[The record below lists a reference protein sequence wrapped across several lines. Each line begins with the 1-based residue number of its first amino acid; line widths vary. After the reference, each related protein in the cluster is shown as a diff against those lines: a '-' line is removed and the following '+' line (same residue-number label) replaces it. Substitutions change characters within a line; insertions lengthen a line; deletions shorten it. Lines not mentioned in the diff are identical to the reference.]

1 MDDEK
6 TVETPTFRTIDPEEK
21 AKLDQATRET
31 AEIGAAEL
39 REKYGEHEQD
49 SE

>member
-21 AKLDQATRET
+21 ERLDKKTRET

-39 REKYGEHEQD
+39 REKYSEQT

>member
-21 AKLDQATRET
+21 ARLDQETRET

-39 REKYGEHEQD
+39 REKYSEQT